1 MFGWVYIQYNSAIA
15 LRYRTVAPTSQ
26 QGFILTRH
34 WRDTR
39 DGTEIE
45 FWLAT
50 DDGPRKVRLDAQT
63 SVAFAEA
70 GQRSAIEAQLALEG
84 GRAGQQHADVRELP
98 LKTFGGQPVVGI
110 YTSHYKQLTAL
121 ERTLRERGIK
131 LYEADIRPPERY
143 LMERFITATVQIEG
157 GQQHGHT
164 ITGCKLKPAPD
175 YRPALKM
182 VSLDI
187 ETSAYEDLY
196 SVALEGCGQ
205 RQVYM
210 LGAAPE
216 HSPAL
221 DFALE
226 YCASPR

>member
-1 MFGWVYIQYNSAIA
+1 
-15 LRYRTVAPTSQ
+15 VAPTSQ

-50 DDGPRKVRLDAQT
+50 DDGPRKVRLEAQT

-70 GQRSAIEAQLALEG
+70 GQRAAIEAQLGLS
-84 GRAGQQHADVRELP
+84 GQQRADVRELP
-98 LKTFGGQPVVGI
+98 LKTFGQQPVVGI

-121 ERTLRERGIK
+121 ERTLREHGIK

-157 GQQHGHT
+157 GEQRGHT
-164 ITGCKLKPAPD
+164 ITGCKLKPAPE
-175 YRPALKM
+175 YRPAL
-182 VSLDI
+182 
-187 ETSAYEDLY
+187 
-196 SVALEGCGQ
+196 
-205 RQVYM
+205 
-210 LGAAPE
+210 
-216 HSPAL
+216 
-221 DFALE
+221 
-226 YCASPR
+226 